1 MRRPARRERLR
12 RWLRLPTLGV
22 VGFLLQG
29 ANGLEPET
37 LLRDFEIIAF
47 GAELGQET
55 DGRLHKWQR
64 PIRVFLDIRAGEAEL
79 YRRLTENHLERLAG
93 LTGLEISLADEL
105 SQANLVIVFDRDAQL
120 VSSMARHAPGLTTA
134 AIALDKAFCFAQFW
148 HGQDSGEIKRAVIGI
163 PSDRAA
169 SEGKLPHCIVE
180 ETTQVLGL
188 PNDSDDVNPS
198 IFNDRSV
205 FDDLTLHDQALLRL
219 LYDPRLRAGMPRDE
233 ALAVARWI
241 LRQEPF

>member
-1 MRRPARRERLR
+1 MRHPAARERLR
-12 RWLRLPTLGV
+12 RCLRLPALGV
-22 VGFLLQG
+22 VGLLLQG
-29 ANGLEPET
+29 ADGLEPEK

-55 DGRLHKWQR
+55 DGRLHKWLR
-64 PIRVFLDIRAGEAEL
+64 PIRVFLDIRAGEPEL
-79 YRRLTENHLERLAG
+79 YRRLTQNHLQRLAR
-93 LTGLEISLADEL
+93 LTGLEIGLVDQLA
-105 SQANLVIVFDRDAQL
+105 QANVVMVFDRDAQL
-120 VSSMARHAPGLTTA
+120 VSSMARHAPNLPTSA
-134 AIALDKAFCFAQFW
+134 VALDKAFCFAQFW

-205 FDDLTLHDQALLRL
+205 FDDLTLHDQALVRL
-219 LYDPRLRAGMPRDE
+219 LYDPQLRAGMPRDE
-233 ALAVARWI
+233 ALAVARRI
-241 LRQEPF
+241 LRQQKF